1 MTSRPKR
8 VREPI
13 QVYLDGAER
22 SVLDRQADDLA
33 VSRAEVLRRGL
44 DALERQRRLTVYDA
58 LAPLVGGFS
67 TSRAPTD
74 LAERHDDYL
83 GRPARTAKRPSRRRS
98 S

>member
-1 MTSRPKR
+1 MTSRAKR

-22 SVLDRQADDLA
+22 SVLDRLARDLA

-44 DALERQRRLTVYDA
+44 DLLQRQQRVSLYEGLE
-58 LAPLVGGFS
+58 PLIGAFG
-67 TSRAPTD
+67 TSETPVD

-83 GRPARTAKRPSRRRS
+83 GRPVEKKAAPSRRRS

>member
-1 MTSRPKR
+1 MTSRAKR

-22 SVLDRQADDLA
+22 SVLDGLARDLA

-44 DALERQRRLTVYDA
+44 DALTRERGRSVYERLG
-58 LAPLVGGFS
+58 PLIGAFG
-67 TSRAPTD
+67 RADTPPD
-74 LAERHDDYL
+74 LAERHDEYL
-83 GRPARTAKRPSRRRS
+83 TRPVARKARTSRRRS